1 MKKVAFIGGYD
12 KADLILYIAKILTV
26 LGKRVM
32 YIDGTVMQKIRYLVP
47 TITPARKYITT
58 HEGIDIAIGFESMDD
73 LKEYCSIEGELA
85 YDFLLGDLDSA
96 EAYTNFGFNCID
108 LHYFVTSF
116 DVFSVQRGLD
126 VLSAFDSPT
135 IVQKVLFTKDLESE
149 ESEYLDFVSMK
160 YKVKWKTDVI
170 FFPFETKDLYA
181 IYNNQRYSRVRFEN
195 ISLAYIDSMCYM
207 AEQISGESD
216 ATIKKA
222 LKVIEKL

>member
-32 YIDGTVMQKIRYLVP
+32 YIDGTLMQKIRYIAP
-47 TITPARKYITT
+47 TITPAKKYITT
-58 HEGIDIAIGFESMDD
+58 FEGIDIAIGFEGMDD

-85 YDFLLGDLDSA
+85 YDYLLGDLDSA
-96 EAYTNFGFNCID
+96 ESYINFGFSSID
-108 LHYFVTSF
+108 LHYFVTTF
-116 DVFSVQRGLD
+116 DVFSVQRGID

-135 IVQKVLFTKDLESE
+135 VVQKVLFTKDLESE

-160 YKVKWKTDVI
+160 YKVKWKSDII

-181 IYNNQRYSRVRFEN
+181 IYNNQRFSRVRFDN
-195 ISLAYIDSMCYM
+195 ISMAYIDSLAYI
-207 AEQISGESD
+207 AEQVGNESEGNIRK
-216 ATIKKA
+216 AIK
-222 LKVIEKL
+222 LIDRT